1 MCINGLT
8 NMGADMAAW
17 TGHEEQNAKRGIRA
31 VTGTRSPADH
41 IVPPLTAAQKKLLK
55 TEYKKAAARMHSGV
69 SPAWGRAAV
78 RALKS
83 GAMGA
88 EGHRKRPASASRP
101 MAPRDNKLS
110 WSLAAAGAFVACFAF
125 VVGVRPGD
133 RPIAVEIINASKTT
147 GLEITSTVTEF
158 THPQTVVPVKVAA
171 VTAGGDRGADFLNLD
186 AAPLLPVAVVE
197 PFHGSPDPTPSIE
210 LRPNVSLAAST
221 DVVRPAELK
230 KASFVG
236 MWGGDSSACSS
247 QNKRRLIPTV
257 IDQEGARAGETVC
270 NFKKIKEV
278 AEGWNMVASCSN
290 PRERWTSN
298 VQLKLRDD
306 RLTWTSKRGSQS
318 YVRCSPGVMVAQVVP

>member
-17 TGHEEQNAKRGIRA
+17 TGHEEQNAKLGIRA

-101 MAPRDNKLS
+101 TAPRDNKLS
-110 WSLAAAGAFVACFAF
+110 WSFAAAGAFVACFAF

-133 RPIAVEIINASKTT
+133 RPIAAEIINASKTAD
-147 GLEITSTVTEF
+147 LEITSTVTEF
-158 THPQTVVPVKVAA
+158 THPQTVVPVKVVA
-171 VTAGGDRGADFLNLD
+171 VTGGGGRGADSLNSD
-186 AAPLLPVAVVE
+186 AAPLLPVAGE

-210 LRPNVSLAAST
+210 LRRNVSLAAST
-221 DVVRPAELK
+221 DVVRPAEVK
-230 KASFVG
+230 KTSFVG

-247 QNKRRLIPTV
+247 QNKRRLIPTI

-270 NFKKIKEV
+270 KFKKMNEV
-278 AEGWNMVASCSN
+278 ADGWNMVASCSN

-318 YVRCSPGVMVAQVVP
+318 YVRCSPGVMVAQVMP

>member
-1 MCINGLT
+1 MSINGLT

-17 TGHEEQNAKRGIRA
+17 TGHEEQTAKFGIRA
-31 VTGTRSPADH
+31 VTRTRSPADH

-55 TEYKKAAARMHSGV
+55 AEYKKAAARMHNGV

-133 RPIAVEIINASKTT
+133 RPIAAEIINASTT
-147 GLEITSTVTEF
+147 AGLEITSTVTEF
-158 THPQTVVPVKVAA
+158 THPQTVVPVKVVAA
-171 VTAGGDRGADFLNLD
+171 TRGGDRAADSLNSD
-186 AAPLLPVAVVE
+186 AAPLR
-197 PFHGSPDPTPSIE
+197 SPDPTPSIE

-221 DVVRPAELK
+221 DVIRPTTAGAPELK
-230 KASFVG
+230 KTSFVG

-270 NFKKIKEV
+270 RFKKIKEV

-318 YVRCSPGVMVAQVVP
+318 YVRCSPGVMVAQVMP